1 MPITMQQ
8 VQAAQS
14 IIPLLKSYNTCLT
27 LTIVTLQ
34 AAFSFAIPFF
44 TSTSYLLSWAL
55 ILVVLCL
62 HLLGAYS
69 FSRSLDA
76 LGVERKRMIG
86 LYTLVPFG
94 NIFCMVELSKA
105 VNARMKAIGVTR
117 KMNDADIRV
126 IERQALEQHW

>member
-1 MPITMQQ
+1 MQKVQ
-8 VQAAQS
+8 VAQS

-44 TSTSYLLSWAL
+44 TSTSHLLSWAL

-62 HLLGAYS
+62 HLLGAYN
-69 FSRSLDA
+69 FSRSLEL
-76 LGVERKRMIG
+76 LGVERRRMIG

-105 VNARMKAIGVTR
+105 VNARMKVIGATR
-117 KMNDADIRV
+117 GMKYDEIR
-126 IERQALEQHW
+126 ALER

>member
-1 MPITMQQ
+1 MQQ
-8 VQAAQS
+8 VQVAQS
-14 IIPLLKSYNTCLT
+14 IIPLLKSYNSCLT

-44 TSTSYLLSWAL
+44 TSTSHLLSWAL

-62 HLLGAYS
+62 HLFSAYS
-69 FSRSLDA
+69 FSRSIEL
-76 LGVERKRMIG
+76 LGVERRRMAG
-86 LYTLVPFG
+86 LYTLLPFG
-94 NIFCMVELSKA
+94 NIVCMVELSKA

-126 IERQALEQHW
+126 IERQAL

>member
-1 MPITMQQ
+1 MQQ
-8 VQAAQS
+8 VQSSQS
-14 IIPLLKSYNTCLT
+14 IIPLLKSYNRCLT

-44 TSTSYLLSWAL
+44 TSTSNLLSCAL

-69 FSRSLDA
+69 FSRSLEV
-76 LGVERKRMIG
+76 LGVERKRMLG
-86 LYTLVPFG
+86 LYTLIPFG
-94 NIFCMVELSKA
+94 NIFCVVELSKA

-117 KMNDADIRV
+117 KMNDAEIRE
-126 IERQALEQHW
+126 IERHYN

>member
-1 MPITMQQ
+1 MPQPRG
-8 VQAAQS
+8 AQS

-44 TSTSYLLSWAL
+44 TSTSNLISWAL

-62 HLLGAYS
+62 HLFGAYS
-69 FSRSLDA
+69 FSRSLEV
-76 LGVERKRMIG
+76 LGVDRKRMIG
-86 LYTLVPFG
+86 LYTLVPFS

-117 KMNDADIRV
+117 KMNCADIRV
-126 IERQALEQHW
+126 IERQALEQHL

>member
-1 MPITMQQ
+1 MQQ
-8 VQAAQS
+8 VQSSQS
-14 IIPLLKSYNTCLT
+14 IIPLLKSYNRCLT

-44 TSTSYLLSWAL
+44 TSASNLLSCAL
-55 ILVVLCL
+55 ILIVLCL

-69 FSRSLDA
+69 FSRSLEV
-76 LGVERKRMIG
+76 LGVDRKRMIG
-86 LYTLVPFG
+86 LYTLIPFG

-117 KMNDADIRV
+117 KMNDAEIRE
-126 IERQALEQHW
+126 IERHYN

>member
-1 MPITMQQ
+1 MPITMQKVQ
-8 VQAAQS
+8 VAQS

-44 TSTSYLLSWAL
+44 TSTSHLLSWAL
-55 ILVVLCL
+55 ILVVLSL
-62 HLLGAYS
+62 HLLGAYN
-69 FSRSLDA
+69 FSRSLEL
-76 LGVERKRMIG
+76 LGVERRRMIG

-105 VNARMKAIGVTR
+105 VNARMKVIGATR
-117 KMNDADIRV
+117 GMKYDEIR
-126 IERQALEQHW
+126 ALER

>member
-1 MPITMQQ
+1 MQQ
-8 VQAAQS
+8 IQSAQS
-14 IIPLLKSYNTCLT
+14 IIPLLKSYNRCLT

-44 TSTSYLLSWAL
+44 TSTSNLLSCAL

-69 FSRSLDA
+69 FSRSLEV
-76 LGVERKRMIG
+76 LGVDRKRMIG
-86 LYTLVPFG
+86 LYTLIPFG

-117 KMNDADIRV
+117 KMNDAEIRE
-126 IERQALEQHW
+126 IERHYN

>member
-1 MPITMQQ
+1 MQQ
-8 VQAAQS
+8 VQSAQS
-14 IIPLLKSYNTCLT
+14 IIPLLKRYNSCLI

-44 TSTSYLLSWAL
+44 TSTSNLLSCAL
-55 ILVVLCL
+55 ILIVLCL

-69 FSRSLDA
+69 FSRSLDV
-76 LGVERKRMIG
+76 LGVDRKRMIG
-86 LYTLVPFG
+86 LYTLIPFG

-117 KMNDADIRV
+117 KMNDAEIRE
-126 IERQALEQHW
+126 IERHYN

>member
-1 MPITMQQ
+1 MQQ
-8 VQAAQS
+8 VQSAQS
-14 IIPLLKSYNTCLT
+14 IIPLLKSYNSCLI

-44 TSTSYLLSWAL
+44 TISSNLLQLAL
-55 ILVVLCL
+55 ILIVLCL

-69 FSRSLDA
+69 FSRSLEV

-86 LYTLVPFG
+86 LYTLIPFG

-117 KMNDADIRV
+117 KMNDAEIRE
-126 IERQALEQHW
+126 IEIHYY

>member
-1 MPITMQQ
+1 MQQ
-8 VQAAQS
+8 IQSAQS
-14 IIPLLKSYNTCLT
+14 IIPLLKSYNSCLI

-44 TSTSYLLSWAL
+44 TSSSNLLQLAL

-69 FSRSLDA
+69 FSRSLELLCVD
-76 LGVERKRMIG
+76 RKRMIG
-86 LYTLVPFG
+86 LYTLIPFG
-94 NIFCMVELSKA
+94 NILCVVELSKA

-117 KMNDADIRV
+117 KMNDTEIRD
-126 IERQALEQHW
+126 IERHYN

>member
-1 MPITMQQ
+1 MQQ
-8 VQAAQS
+8 VQSSQS
-14 IIPLLKSYNTCLT
+14 IIPLLKSYNTCLI

-44 TSTSYLLSWAL
+44 TSTSNLLSCAL

-69 FSRSLDA
+69 FSRSLEV
-76 LGVERKRMIG
+76 LGVERKRMLG
-86 LYTLVPFG
+86 LYTLIPFG
-94 NIFCMVELSKA
+94 NIFCVVELSKA

-117 KMNDADIRV
+117 KMNDAEIRE
-126 IERQALEQHW
+126 IERHYN

>member
-1 MPITMQQ
+1 MQQ
-8 VQAAQS
+8 IQSAQS
-14 IIPLLKSYNTCLT
+14 IIPLLKSYNTCLI

-44 TSTSYLLSWAL
+44 TSTSNLLSCAL

-69 FSRSLDA
+69 FSRSLEV
-76 LGVERKRMIG
+76 LGVDRKRMLG
-86 LYTLVPFG
+86 LYTLIPFG
-94 NIFCMVELSKA
+94 NIFCVVELSKA

-117 KMNDADIRV
+117 KMNDAEIRE
-126 IERQALEQHW
+126 IERHYN

>member
-1 MPITMQQ
+1 MQQ
-8 VQAAQS
+8 VQSSQS
-14 IIPLLKSYNTCLT
+14 IIPLLKSYNRCLT

-44 TSTSYLLSWAL
+44 TSTSNLLSCAL

-69 FSRSLDA
+69 FSRSLEV

-86 LYTLVPFG
+86 LYTLIPFG
-94 NIFCMVELSKA
+94 NIFCVVELSKA

-117 KMNDADIRV
+117 KMNDAEIRE
-126 IERQALEQHW
+126 IERHYN